1 MHHESYISRLIYRHL
16 IGTITPEEASR
27 LRQWLDE
34 SEDNRLFLDSLADP
48 LALTDEHHTRRVVDP
63 LRPARDMELRIAARR
78 RRTLM
83 RRASHIAAA
92 VAILVIAAGSAWHF
106 SRHTRLDAPARWP

>member
-63 LRPARDMELRIAARR
+63 LRPAATWSCVSPPAVVAHSCAAP
-78 RRTLM
+78 
-83 RRASHIAAA
+83 
-92 VAILVIAAGSAWHF
+92 
-106 SRHTRLDAPARWP
+106 HT

>member
-16 IGTITPEEASR
+16 IGTITPEEATR

-48 LALTDEHHTRRVVDP
+48 SALTDEHLTRRVVDP
-63 LRPARDMELRIAARR
+63 CVRPA
-78 RRTLM
+78 TWSC
-83 RRASHIAAA
+83 ASQLAA
-92 VAILVIAAGSAWHF
+92 VARSCAAPHA
-106 SRHTRLDAPARWP
+106 